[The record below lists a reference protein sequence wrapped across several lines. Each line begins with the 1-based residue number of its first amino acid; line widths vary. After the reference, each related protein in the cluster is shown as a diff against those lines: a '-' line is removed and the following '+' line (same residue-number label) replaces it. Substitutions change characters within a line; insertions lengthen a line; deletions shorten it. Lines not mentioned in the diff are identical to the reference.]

1 MLEKSPERYKYT
13 KWNGNN
19 ERKSSFAKEI
29 RRNEKGKSPL
39 KKSGGILCKG
49 NQLEAYRFIDKYHKV
64 FGIRWLLKRLKIYP
78 NAYYNYRKHRKATYY
93 AQKKKVQQQIKK
105 IYHSHNGVDGY
116 RNMTI
121 YLECIG
127 YSKFVASGF

>member
-1 MLEKSPERYKYT
+1 MYT
-13 KWNGNN
+13 HNLIVN
-19 ERKSSFAKEI
+19 AI
-29 RRNEKGKSPL
+29 KGTFSNYTESVL
-39 KKSGGILCKG
+39 FLLLWLICKG
-49 NQLEAYRFIDKYHKV
+49 NRLEAYRFIDKYHKI
-64 FGIRWLLKRLKIYP
+64 FGIRWLLKCLKIYP

>member
-1 MLEKSPERYKYT
+1 MALETSENLSKC
-13 KWNGNN
+13 
-19 ERKSSFAKEI
+19 
-29 RRNEKGKSPL
+29 L
-39 KKSGGILCKG
+39 L
-49 NQLEAYRFIDKYHKV
+49 QLPKTSESNI
-64 FGIRWLLKRLKIYP
+64 
-78 NAYYNYRKHRKATYY
+78 